1 MINNKMKK
9 QLSQIPSGVDMNE
22 YMQKQTLWMQAAQ
35 RRLSFINGLKGLT
48 GKGYSAKVA
57 EYDRDNQ
64 QVFYV

>member
-1 MINNKMKK
+1 MINSKMKK

-35 RRLSFINGLKGLT
+35 RRLSFISGLKGLA
-48 GKGYSAKVA
+48 GREYSAKVA